1 MAEEIDKQSAT
12 PQDDAAKAAEKAA
25 AKAEAKAAML
35 NALPAV
41 ESPSISPANPEPEP
55 VAEPA
60 EAAAPAVE
68 SVVAPDIA
76 PVLDSPIAPALSDRA
91 PFRLRPRHRLYGA
104 LAASVVLAAGLGV
117 LAGVAGSGAF
127 RKAEPARVD
136 TTALADS
143 KALQQSLAK
152 LNKDI
157 TTLKAN
163 LDAANKAAHTQMAKM
178 SEKLSERL
186 NREAAEI
193 TGSIAAPQT
202 TAPQAAAPAPV
213 QAATPLPTPRP
224 QRMAAIEPPP
234 SRFSVVQDWSI
245 RDARD
250 GYVYVQN
257 RGDIYQVVPGAPLP
271 GLGPV
276 EQIKRQDGRWVVVTP
291 KGLIVSARDRS
302 YFE

>member
-25 AKAEAKAAML
+25 AKAEAKAAL
-35 NALPAV
+35 LDALPAV
-41 ESPSISPANPEPEP
+41 ESPSISPANAEPEP
-55 VAEPA
+55 AV
-60 EAAAPAVE
+60 AAAPAVE
-68 SVVAPDIA
+68 PVIA
-76 PVLDSPIAPALSDRA
+76 PVLDSPIAPALSARA

-104 LAASVVLAAGLGV
+104 IAASVVLAAGLGV
-117 LAGVAGSGAF
+117 LAGVAGSDGF
-127 RKAEPARVD
+127 RKAELPRVD
-136 TTALADS
+136 TAAIADS

-163 LDAANKAAHTQMAKM
+163 LDAANKAAHTQTAKM

-186 NREAAEI
+186 NRGAAEI

-202 TAPQAAAPAPV
+202 TAPQAAALTPV

-224 QRMAAIEPPP
+224 QRMAAIEP

-257 RGDIYQVVPGAPLP
+257 RGDIYQVMPGAPLP

-291 KGLIVSARDRS
+291 KGLIVSARDRI

>member
-55 VAEPA
+55 AAEPA
-60 EAAAPAVE
+60 VAAAPAVE
-68 SVVAPDIA
+68 PVIA
-76 PVLDSPIAPALSDRA
+76 PVLDSPIAPALSARA

-104 LAASVVLAAGLGV
+104 IAASVVLAAGLGA
-117 LAGVAGSGAF
+117 LAGVAGSGGF
-127 RKAEPARVD
+127 SKAEPPRVD
-136 TTALADS
+136 TVAITDS

-163 LDAANKAAHTQMAKM
+163 LDAANKAAQTQMAKM
-178 SEKLSERL
+178 SEKLGERL

-193 TGSIAAPQT
+193 TGSISAPQT
-202 TAPQAAAPAPV
+202 TAPQAAAPASV

-224 QRMAAIEPPP
+224 QRMAATEP

-257 RGDIYQVVPGAPLP
+257 RGDIYQVMPGAPLP

>member
-12 PQDDAAKAAEKAA
+12 PQDDAAKAATMAA
-25 AKAEAKAAML
+25 AKAEAKAAMI

-41 ESPSISPANPEPEP
+41 ESPSISPANAEPEP

-60 EAAAPAVE
+60 VAAAPAVE
-68 SVVAPDIA
+68 PVIAPDIA
-76 PVLDSPIAPALSDRA
+76 PVLDSPIAPALSARA

-104 LAASVVLAAGLGV
+104 IAASVVLAAGLGA
-117 LAGVAGSGAF
+117 LAGVAGSGGF
-127 RKAEPARVD
+127 RKAEPPRVD
-136 TTALADS
+136 TVAITDS

-178 SEKLSERL
+178 SEKLGERL

-193 TGSIAAPQT
+193 TGSISAPQT
-202 TAPQAAAPAPV
+202 TAPQAAAPASV

-224 QRMAAIEPPP
+224 QRMAAIEP

-257 RGDIYQVVPGAPLP
+257 RGDIYQVMPGAPLP

-291 KGLIVSARDRS
+291 KGIIVSARDRS